1 MCNVPQILTIV
12 TMIFS
17 NSHNLPGQCVIN
29 ATSILTCILSSPSI
43 ELSDILFNTSISI
56 SKSICKSVEGKHTV
70 DPHVVDIASSLS
82 SSLLRYNLF

>member
-1 MCNVPQILTIV
+1 
-12 TMIFS
+12 MIFS

-43 ELSDILFNTSISI
+43 ELSDTLINTSLSI
-56 SKSICKSVEGKHTV
+56 SKSICKSVGGKLTV

-82 SSLLRYNLF
+82 SSLLRYNFFKFN